1 MLKPRNS
8 VQTQMGALPPNP
20 RDLSLSRRDILFHPY
35 RAACAAPAIS
45 ASESALGAHP
55 CVALSSAR
63 LNDSY
68 RQNAINPD
76 ERSLC
81 Q

>member
-1 MLKPRNS
+1 MKEHR
-8 VQTQMGALPPNP
+8 VEMGALPPNP
-20 RDLSLSRRDILFHPY
+20 RDLSLSRRDILFDPY

-68 RQNAINPD
+68 RQKAINFE